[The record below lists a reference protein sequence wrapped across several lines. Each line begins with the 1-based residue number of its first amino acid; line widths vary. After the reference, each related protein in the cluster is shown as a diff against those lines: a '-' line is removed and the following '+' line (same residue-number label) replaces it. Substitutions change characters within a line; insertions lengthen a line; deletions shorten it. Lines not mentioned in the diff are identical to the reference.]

1 MIAALRAHFDAQQAR
16 AQAFM
21 QQLEEEAHN
30 KTKTKRKKKKHA
42 ANTSADVP
50 KSAEN
55 SAESSAEKCAHM
67 QSTDV
72 PAGVWQEAAAGTAD
86 IGGRGSEDLGGVAGA
101 VGGESGKGSENTI
114 TPCLVDVLKSQL
126 SNLFWRVN

>member
-30 KTKTKRKKKKHA
+30 KTKTKRKKHA

-114 TPCLVDVLKSQL
+114 TPCLVDILKSQL
-126 SNLFWRVN
+126 SSLFWRVN